1 MDQDLLGQLKDLA
14 SLNLPPDL
22 VREIIE
28 HDKWKVR
35 EKHRHERE
43 MKLLEIPEKRKQ
55 VRDTF
60 NQDTSY
66 GKCKGEHE
74 GLIAKAVVAE
84 GALVMAK
91 RLENPDNLPLPLLS
105 LLITI
110 SWCGE
115 RSVRWPK
122 AKDISSLES
131 LVDEFNR
138 MRKKYGENTL
148 EGCIKLL
155 SRCLDIWNTSVIED
169 KLISEDPLYTE
180 LHKSYPFIDRHTF
193 ETCYNSHNGDF
204 VSASLHILRKEFRN
218 NPPTELSDVK
228 GWKQRWQ
235 QYLPEYLK
243 LWQED
248 LREIKKK
255 ARG

>member
-1 MDQDLLGQLKDLA
+1 MDQEFLEQLKGLA

-22 VREIIE
+22 VREVLE

-43 MKLLEIPEKRKQ
+43 MRLLEIPGKRKQ

-66 GKCKGEHE
+66 GKCRDEHE

-84 GALVMAK
+84 GALAMAK
-91 RLENPDNLPLPLLS
+91 KLDNPDNLPLPLLS

-115 RSVRWPK
+115 RSARWPK
-122 AKDISSLES
+122 ARDIDSLSSLLDS
-131 LVDEFNR
+131 FNR
-138 MRKKYGENTL
+138 MRVKYGESTL
-148 EGCIKLL
+148 ESCIKFL
-155 SRCLDIWNTSVIED
+155 SKSLNIWNISLIED
-169 KLISEDPLYTE
+169 KLGSDNPLYRE

-193 ETCYNSHNGDF
+193 ETCYNSHNEDF
-204 VSASLHILRKEFRN
+204 ISASLHILRKEFRN
-218 NPPTELSDVK
+218 NPPSELSEVK

-248 LREIKKK
+248 LREIKKRAK
-255 ARG
+255 G